1 MISQIM
7 YLHICVSGLVL
18 VLPTFELKL
27 TPSKSFFYV
36 GDQSLKV
43 DIEAT

>member
-1 MISQIM
+1 M
-7 YLHICVSGLVL
+7 YVLICVSGLVL

-27 TPSKSFFYV
+27 NPSKSFFYV
-36 GDQSLKV
+36 DDESLKV